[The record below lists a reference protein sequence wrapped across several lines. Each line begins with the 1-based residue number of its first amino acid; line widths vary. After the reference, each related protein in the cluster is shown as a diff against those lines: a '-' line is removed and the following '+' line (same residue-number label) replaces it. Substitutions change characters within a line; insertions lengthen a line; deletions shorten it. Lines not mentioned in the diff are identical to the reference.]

1 MPYEITVHTSDMSS
15 AGTDAN
21 VFITLYGMGGACTEQ
36 VELTESKKK
45 KRKECFNKGSVDVFV
60 REVNIYCSFHD
71 FVVLFKD

>member
-1 MPYEITVHTSDMSS
+1 MYTSDIPS

-21 VFITLYGMGGACTEQ
+21 VFITLYGMGASCTEQ

-60 REVNIYCSFHD
+60 REVDILKKIYATFH
-71 FVVLFKD
+71 LF